1 MMLVCGHH
9 RLMTPT
15 AESIQVG
22 EPFSSSQL
30 VTRSAI
36 VPAEFGQSAI
46 PDFSICQYVAAW

>member
-22 EPFSSSQL
+22 EPFSSSQ
-30 VTRSAI
+30 
-36 VPAEFGQSAI
+36 FGDAKCYCSCRI
-46 PDFSICQYVAAW
+46 WSINNT